1 MKLVA
6 FIFFL
11 LADIIV
17 NAQSTAGITHIR
29 DTSFT
34 NETELRKQQKNYP
47 YIKLVEEFK
56 YKSVNEK
63 SDIAYCNIGQRKLLL
78 DAFYPS
84 AHTKPLRPA
93 IMIVHGGGWRSG
105 NRTQQYPLAQK
116 LADLG
121 YVCFTPEYRLSTE
134 ALYPA
139 AVHDLKSALR
149 WIHANAKVYG
159 IDTNKIAVL
168 GFSAGGQLA
177 ALLGTTIGNK
187 NFEDYNCNVNH
198 SSNFQAIVD
207 IDGTLS
213 FIHPESG
220 EGDDSKRI
228 SAATH
233 WFGYSKKENPALWE
247 EASPL
252 THVGMKTPP
261 TLFLNSSV
269 ARMHAGREDFIKVL
283 DQHHI
288 YSQVKTFEDSPH
300 SFILFQPWFDSSV
313 QIIDRFLKN
322 VFTKKPDE
330 ILVAQD
336 GSGNYTT
343 VQAALNSIPLNN
355 KKPVTIFIRSGVYK
369 EKLYLDASK
378 NFVTLIGEE
387 KFKTILTY
395 NDHTGKIVNGDTINT
410 RTSWSFKI
418 EADHFTAKNIT
429 FQNGAGF
436 TAGQAVAV
444 ESDGDKAVF
453 KNCRFIG
460 NQDTIY
466 AGGESSRQ
474 YFLNCYIE
482 GTTDFIFGPATAVF
496 QHCTIRSKSNSY
508 ITAANTPEGK
518 KFGFVF
524 LDCKIIADSAVSK
537 LYLGRPWRAY
547 SKTVFI
553 RCELPAAIAREAWNN
568 WGNAENEKTVFYAEY
583 KNTGPGSAIK
593 PRVLWSKQLT
603 DKEAKDYTPENIF
616 SDCINV
622 SLKQSDW
629 FQQIRTK
636 PFEWPTDK
644 K

>member
-63 SDIAYCNIGQRKLLL
+63 SDIVYCNIGQRKLLL

-187 NFEDYNCNVNH
+187 NFEDDNCNVNH

-228 SAATH
+228 SAATY
-233 WFGYSKKENPALWE
+233 WFGYSKKDNPALWE

-252 THVGMKTPP
+252 THVGKQTPP
-261 TLFLNSSV
+261 TLFLNSSI

-288 YSQVKTFEDSPH
+288 YSEVKTFEGSPH
-300 SFILFQPWFDSSV
+300 SFILFHPWFDSSV

-322 VFTKKPDE
+322 VFTKNLNE
-330 ILVAQD
+330 IIVAQD

-369 EKLYLDASK
+369 EKIYLDASK

-460 NQDTIY
+460 NQDVLFTN
-466 AGGESSRQ
+466 SDNSRQ
-474 YFLNCYIE
+474 YYENCYIE
-482 GTTDFIFGPATAVF
+482 GTTDFIFGSSTVWF
-496 QHCTIRSKSNSY
+496 EKCHIHSKKNSHV
-508 ITAANTPEGK
+508 TAASTPKEK
-518 KFGFVF
+518 EFGYIFN
-524 LDCKIIADSAVSK
+524 DCILTGDTSLRNVS
-537 LYLGRPWRAY
+537 LGRPWRPYAHVVY
-547 SKTVFI
+547 MNSYIGPHIKP
-553 RCELPAAIAREAWNN
+553 EGWSNWNN
-568 WGNAENEKTVFYAEY
+568 TDNYLTARYAEY
-583 KNTGPGSAIK
+583 KNYGPSSNPNA
-593 PRVLWSKQLT
+593 RVKWSKQLS
-603 DKEAKDYTPENIF
+603 DEEARKYTIK
-616 SDCINV
+616 NV
-622 SLKQSDW
+622 FRDWDPQKQN
-629 FQQIRTK
+629 Q
-636 PFEWPTDK
+636 
-644 K
+644 

>member
-460 NQDTIY
+460 NQDVLFTN
-466 AGGESSRQ
+466 SDNSRQ
-474 YFLNCYIE
+474 YYESCYIE
-482 GTTDFIFGPATAVF
+482 GTTDFIFGSSTVWF
-496 QHCTIRSKSNSY
+496 EKCHIHSKKNSHV
-508 ITAANTPEGK
+508 TAASTPKEK
-518 KFGFVF
+518 EFGYIFN
-524 LDCKIIADSAVSK
+524 DCILTGDTSLRNVS
-537 LYLGRPWRAY
+537 LGRPWRPY
-547 SKTVFI
+547 SHVVYMNSYIGPHIKP
-553 RCELPAAIAREAWNN
+553 EGWSNWNN
-568 WGNAENEKTVFYAEY
+568 TDNYLTARYAEY
-583 KNTGPGSAIK
+583 KNYGPSSNPNA
-593 PRVLWSKQLT
+593 RVKWSKQLS
-603 DKEAKDYTPENIF
+603 DEEARKYTIK
-616 SDCINV
+616 NV
-622 SLKQSDW
+622 FRDWDPQKQN
-629 FQQIRTK
+629 Q
-636 PFEWPTDK
+636 
-644 K
+644 

>member
-11 LADIIV
+11 WADIIV

-63 SDIAYCNIGQRKLLL
+63 SDIVYCNIGQRKLLL

-187 NFEDYNCNVNH
+187 NFEDDNCNVNH

-228 SAATH
+228 SAATY
-233 WFGYSKKENPALWE
+233 WFGYSKKDNPALWE

-252 THVGMKTPP
+252 THVGKQTPP
-261 TLFLNSSV
+261 TLFLNSSI

-288 YSQVKTFEDSPH
+288 YSEVKTFEGSPH
-300 SFILFQPWFDSSV
+300 SFILFHPWFDSSV

-460 NQDTIY
+460 NQDVLFTN
-466 AGGESSRQ
+466 SDNSRQ
-474 YFLNCYIE
+474 YYENCYIE
-482 GTTDFIFGPATAVF
+482 GTTDFIFGSSTVWF
-496 QHCTIRSKSNSY
+496 EKCHIHSKKNSHV
-508 ITAANTPEGK
+508 TAASTPKEK
-518 KFGFVF
+518 EFGYIFN
-524 LDCKIIADSAVSK
+524 DCILTGDTSLRNVS
-537 LYLGRPWRAY
+537 LGRPWRPYAHVVY
-547 SKTVFI
+547 MNSYIGPHIKP
-553 RCELPAAIAREAWNN
+553 EGWSNWNN
-568 WGNAENEKTVFYAEY
+568 TDNYLTARYAEY
-583 KNTGPGSAIK
+583 KNYGPSSNPNA
-593 PRVLWSKQLT
+593 RVKWSKQLSNE
-603 DKEAKDYTPENIF
+603 EARKYTIK
-616 SDCINV
+616 NV
-622 SLKQSDW
+622 FRDWDPQKQN
-629 FQQIRTK
+629 Q
-636 PFEWPTDK
+636 
-644 K
+644 